1 MSKTFL
7 FSQKNGSGNLTL
19 SAPNYEEALQQ
30 LDQMVLYPY
39 DWICEDEGGDDED
52 S

>member
-19 SAPNYEEALQQ
+19 SAPNYEEALQE
-30 LDQMVLYPY
+30 LEKLVLYPY
-39 DWICEDEGGDDED
+39 DWRVEDEEAED
-52 S
+52 NE